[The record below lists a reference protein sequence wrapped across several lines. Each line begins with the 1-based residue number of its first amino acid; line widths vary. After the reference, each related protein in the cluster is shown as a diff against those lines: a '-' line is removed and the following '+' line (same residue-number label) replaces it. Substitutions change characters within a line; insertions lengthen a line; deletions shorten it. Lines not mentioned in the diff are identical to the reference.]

1 MDKYE
6 YVTGNNLRYKVGV
19 VEKVK
24 SEYSSLGEALN
35 NKAKSKIDKRDK
47 MVKTNKQDKNVIYN
61 SQHSFVKLKDTNVFE
76 VISQT
81 FCKKLDELKNVS
93 PQINKNEDLKKDVLE
108 NVLDIFN
115 EFYYIYNER
124 YEEKQLLLKKKT

>member
-1 MDKYE
+1 M
-6 YVTGNNLRYKVGV
+6 TGNNLRYKVGV

-35 NKAKSKIDKRDK
+35 NKAKSKIGKRDK

>member
-1 MDKYE
+1 M
-6 YVTGNNLRYKVGV
+6 TSNNLRYKVGV

-35 NKAKSKIDKRDK
+35 NKAKSKIGKRDK

-93 PQINKNEDLKKDVLE
+93 PQVNKNEDLKKDVLE
-108 NVLDIFN
+108 NVLDTFN

>member
-24 SEYSSLGEALN
+24 SGYSSLGEDLN

-76 VISQT
+76 EMSQT
-81 FCKKLDELKNVS
+81 FCKKFDELKNVS
-93 PQINKNEDLKKDVLE
+93 PQINKNEELKKDVLE

-124 YEEKQLLLKKKT
+124 YKEKQLLLKKKT

>member
-1 MDKYE
+1 M
-6 YVTGNNLRYKVGV
+6 
-19 VEKVK
+19 
-24 SEYSSLGEALN
+24 
-35 NKAKSKIDKRDK
+35 
-47 MVKTNKQDKNVIYN
+47 IYN

-76 VISQT
+76 EMSQT
-81 FCKKLDELKNVS
+81 FCKKFDELKNVS
-93 PQINKNEDLKKDVLE
+93 PQINKNEELKKDVLE

>member
-1 MDKYE
+1 M
-6 YVTGNNLRYKVGV
+6 TGNNLRYKVGV

-35 NKAKSKIDKRDK
+35 NKAKSKIGKRDK

-108 NVLDIFN
+108 NVLDTFN

>member
-1 MDKYE
+1 M
-6 YVTGNNLRYKVGV
+6 TSNNLRYKVGV

-35 NKAKSKIDKRDK
+35 NKAKSKIGKRDK

>member
-108 NVLDIFN
+108 NVLDTFN

>member
-35 NKAKSKIDKRDK
+35 NKAKSKIGKRDK

-93 PQINKNEDLKKDVLE
+93 PQVNKNEDLKKDVLE
-108 NVLDIFN
+108 NVLDTFN

>member
-1 MDKYE
+1 M
-6 YVTGNNLRYKVGV
+6 TGNNLRYKVGV

-24 SEYSSLGEALN
+24 SGYSSLGEDLN

-76 VISQT
+76 EMSQT
-81 FCKKLDELKNVS
+81 FCKKFDELKNVS
-93 PQINKNEDLKKDVLE
+93 PQIN
-108 NVLDIFN
+108 
-115 EFYYIYNER
+115 
-124 YEEKQLLLKKKT
+124 

>member
-1 MDKYE
+1 M
-6 YVTGNNLRYKVGV
+6 
-19 VEKVK
+19 
-24 SEYSSLGEALN
+24 
-35 NKAKSKIDKRDK
+35 
-47 MVKTNKQDKNVIYN
+47 IYN

-76 VISQT
+76 EMSQT
-81 FCKKLDELKNVS
+81 FCKKFDELKNVS

-108 NVLDIFN
+108 NVLDILN

>member
-1 MDKYE
+1 
-6 YVTGNNLRYKVGV
+6 
-19 VEKVK
+19 
-24 SEYSSLGEALN
+24 
-35 NKAKSKIDKRDK
+35 

-93 PQINKNEDLKKDVLE
+93 PQVNKNEDLKKDVLE
-108 NVLDIFN
+108 NVLDTFN

>member
-24 SEYSSLGEALN
+24 SGYSSLGEALN

-61 SQHSFVKLKDTNVFE
+61 SQHSFVKLKDTNV
-76 VISQT
+76 
-81 FCKKLDELKNVS
+81 
-93 PQINKNEDLKKDVLE
+93 LKKCHKRFVKNLMS
-108 NVLDIFN
+108 
-115 EFYYIYNER
+115 
-124 YEEKQLLLKKKT
+124 LKMLVHK

>member
-35 NKAKSKIDKRDK
+35 NKAKSKIGKRDK

-108 NVLDIFN
+108 NVLDTFN

>member
-1 MDKYE
+1 
-6 YVTGNNLRYKVGV
+6 
-19 VEKVK
+19 
-24 SEYSSLGEALN
+24 
-35 NKAKSKIDKRDK
+35 

-76 VISQT
+76 EMSQT
-81 FCKKLDELKNVS
+81 FCKKFDELKNVS
-93 PQINKNEDLKKDVLE
+93 PQINKNEELKKDVLE

>member
-35 NKAKSKIDKRDK
+35 NKAKSKIGKRDK

>member
-1 MDKYE
+1 
-6 YVTGNNLRYKVGV
+6 
-19 VEKVK
+19 
-24 SEYSSLGEALN
+24 
-35 NKAKSKIDKRDK
+35 

-76 VISQT
+76 EMSQT
-81 FCKKLDELKNVS
+81 FCKKFDELKNVS
-93 PQINKNEDLKKDVLE
+93 PQINKNEELKKDVLE

-124 YEEKQLLLKKKT
+124 YDEKQLLLKKKT